1 MRAQQLGLRGD
12 ALRAHVERLI
22 EREESAMPQTAPR
35 KDERMDATETNLVD
49 VQGLVVRRGSFRLE
63 VPAWQVGP
71 GQVVGI
77 VGPNGAGKTTLL
89 EAVAG
94 LRPVDAG
101 AVRVF
106 GLDPWA
112 HPVEVRS
119 ALGFMSD
126 DMPVFE
132 LRVDRL
138 LRMLSGYY
146 PSWDG
151 ELVGQLV
158 ERFAIDTRKKAGEL
172 SRGQGTRL
180 RLVIAMAFRPRLLVL
195 DEPAAGLD
203 LSGRRQLLESVLE
216 VVRDP
221 QRSVLVSSH
230 VLHDVER
237 VADRLLVLSA
247 GRVVQEGETATLVG
261 EDRTLEEAVEAW
273 GAA

>member
-1 MRAQQLGLRGD
+1 
-12 ALRAHVERLI
+12 
-22 EREESAMPQTAPR
+22 
-35 KDERMDATETNLVD
+35 MDANDLVD
-49 VQGLVVRRGSFRLE
+49 VQGLVVPRGAFRLE
-63 VPAWQVGP
+63 LPAWRVGP
-71 GQVVGI
+71 GQVVGV

-89 EAVAG
+89 ETVAG
-94 LRPVDAG
+94 LRAADSG
-101 AVRVF
+101 SVRVF

-126 DMPVFE
+126 DMAVFD

-138 LRMLSGYY
+138 LRMVSGYY

-151 ELVGQLV
+151 ELAGRLV
-158 ERFAIDTRKKAGEL
+158 ERFSIDTRKKTGEL

-180 RLVIAMAFRPRLLVL
+180 RLVMAMAFRPRLLVL

-221 QRSVLVSSH
+221 ERSVLVSSH

-237 VADRLLVLSA
+237 VADRLLVLSS
-247 GRVVQEGETATLVG
+247 GRVVQEGETAELVG
-261 EDRTLEEAVEAW
+261 EDRTLEEAIEAW
-273 GAA
+273 GAV

>member
-1 MRAQQLGLRGD
+1 
-12 ALRAHVERLI
+12 
-22 EREESAMPQTAPR
+22 
-35 KDERMDATETNLVD
+35 MDATDLVD
-49 VQGLVVRRGSFRLE
+49 VQGLVVRRGAFRLE
-63 VPAWQVGP
+63 VPSWRVSP

-89 EAVAG
+89 ESISG
-94 LRPVDAG
+94 LRPVDEG
-101 AVRVF
+101 DVRVF
-106 GLDPWA
+106 GLDPWV

-126 DMPVFE
+126 EMAVFE
-132 LRVDRL
+132 QRVDRL

-180 RLVIAMAFRPRLLVL
+180 RLVMAMAFRPRLLVL

-203 LSGRRQLLESVLE
+203 LSGRRQLLSSVLD

-237 VADRLLVLSA
+237 VADRLLVLSS
-247 GRVVQEGETATLVG
+247 GRVVQEGETAVLVG

>member
-1 MRAQQLGLRGD
+1 
-12 ALRAHVERLI
+12 
-22 EREESAMPQTAPR
+22 
-35 KDERMDATETNLVD
+35 MDATDLVD
-49 VQGLVVRRGSFRLE
+49 VQRLVVRRGTFRLE
-63 VPAWQVGP
+63 VPAWKVGP

-94 LRPVDAG
+94 LRPVDG
-101 AVRVF
+101 GSVHVF
-106 GLDPWA
+106 GLDPWR

-126 DMPVFE
+126 DMAVFE

-138 LRMLSGYY
+138 LRMVSGYY

-151 ELVGQLV
+151 ELAGRLV

-180 RLVIAMAFRPRLLVL
+180 RLVMAMAFRPRLLVL
-195 DEPAAGLD
+195 DEPAAALD
-203 LSGRRQLLESVLE
+203 LSGRRRLLESVLE

-237 VADRLLVLSA
+237 VADRLLVLSS
-247 GRVVQEGETATLVG
+247 GRVVQEGETAALVG
-261 EDRTLEEAVEAW
+261 EDRTLEEAIEAW

>member
-1 MRAQQLGLRGD
+1 
-12 ALRAHVERLI
+12 
-22 EREESAMPQTAPR
+22 
-35 KDERMDATETNLVD
+35 MDATDLVD
-49 VQGLVVRRGSFRLE
+49 VQGLVVRRGAFRLE
-63 VPAWQVGP
+63 LPAWRVAA
-71 GQVVGI
+71 GQVVGV

-89 EAVAG
+89 EAIAG
-94 LRPVDAG
+94 LRPLDAG
-101 AVRVF
+101 SVRVF

-112 HPVEVRS
+112 RPVEVRS

-132 LRVDRL
+132 LRIDRL
-138 LRMLSGYY
+138 LRVVSGYY

-151 ELVGQLV
+151 ELAGRLA
-158 ERFAIDTRKKAGEL
+158 ERFAIDTRQKAGEL

-180 RLVIAMAFRPRLLVL
+180 RLLMAMAFRPRLLML

-203 LSGRRQLLESVLE
+203 LSGRRRLLESVLD

-237 VADRLLVLSA
+237 VADRLLVLSS
-247 GRVVQEGETATLVG
+247 GRVVQDGETAALVG
-261 EDRTLEEAVEAW
+261 EGRTLEEAVEAW
-273 GAA
+273 GAV

>member
-1 MRAQQLGLRGD
+1 
-12 ALRAHVERLI
+12 
-22 EREESAMPQTAPR
+22 
-35 KDERMDATETNLVD
+35 MDATDLVD
-49 VQGLVVRRGSFRLE
+49 VQGLVVRRGAFRLE
-63 VPAWQVGP
+63 LPAWRVAA
-71 GQVVGI
+71 GQVVGV

-94 LRPVDAG
+94 LRPLDAG

-112 HPVEVRS
+112 RPVEVRS

-132 LRVDRL
+132 LRIDRL
-138 LRMLSGYY
+138 LRMVSGYY

-151 ELVGQLV
+151 ELASRLV
-158 ERFAIDTRKKAGEL
+158 ERFAIDTRQKAGEL
-172 SRGQGTRL
+172 SRGEGTRL
-180 RLVIAMAFRPRLLVL
+180 RLLMAMAFRPRLLVL

-203 LSGRRQLLESVLE
+203 LSGRRRLLESVLD

-221 QRSVLVSSH
+221 QRAVLVSSH
-230 VLHDVER
+230 ILHDVER
-237 VADRLLVLSA
+237 VADRLLVLHA
-247 GRVVQEGETATLVG
+247 GRVVQEGETATLIG

>member
-1 MRAQQLGLRGD
+1 
-12 ALRAHVERLI
+12 
-22 EREESAMPQTAPR
+22 
-35 KDERMDATETNLVD
+35 MDATDLVD
-49 VQGLVVRRGSFRLE
+49 VQGLVVRRGTFRLE
-63 VPAWQVGP
+63 VPAWKVGP

-94 LRPVDAG
+94 LRPVDG
-101 AVRVF
+101 GSVHVF
-106 GLDPWA
+106 GLDPWR

-126 DMPVFE
+126 DMAVFE

-138 LRMLSGYY
+138 LRMVSGYY

-151 ELVGQLV
+151 ELAGRLV

-180 RLVIAMAFRPRLLVL
+180 RLVMAMAFRPRLLVL

-203 LSGRRQLLESVLE
+203 LSGRRRLLESVLE

-237 VADRLLVLSA
+237 VADRLLVLSS
-247 GRVVQEGETATLVG
+247 GRVVQEGETAALVG
-261 EDRTLEEAVEAW
+261 EDRTLEEAIEAW

>member
-1 MRAQQLGLRGD
+1 
-12 ALRAHVERLI
+12 
-22 EREESAMPQTAPR
+22 
-35 KDERMDATETNLVD
+35 MDAAEDLVD
-49 VQGLVVRRGSFRLE
+49 VNGLVVRRGSFRLE
-63 VPAWQVGP
+63 VPAWRVRP

-94 LRPVDAG
+94 LRPADAG
-101 AVRVF
+101 PIRVF

-126 DMPVFE
+126 DLPVFE

-151 ELVGQLV
+151 ELVGTLV
-158 ERFAIDTRKKAGEL
+158 ERFAIDTRQKAGEL

-180 RLVIAMAFRPRLLVL
+180 RLVMAMAFRPRLLVL

-203 LSGRRQLLESVLE
+203 LGGRRKLLEGVLE
-216 VVRDP
+216 TVRDP

-237 VADRLLVLSA
+237 VADRLLVLCS
-247 GRVVQEGETATLVG
+247 GRVVQEGETGALVG
-261 EDRTLEEAVEAW
+261 EDRTLEEALEAW

>member
-1 MRAQQLGLRGD
+1 
-12 ALRAHVERLI
+12 
-22 EREESAMPQTAPR
+22 
-35 KDERMDATETNLVD
+35 MDATDLVD
-49 VQGLVVRRGSFRLE
+49 VQGLVVRRGAFRLE
-63 VPAWQVGP
+63 VPAWRVGP
-71 GQVVGI
+71 GQVTGV

-94 LRPVDAG
+94 LRPVDG
-101 AVRVF
+101 GSVRVF

-126 DMPVFE
+126 DMAVFE

-138 LRMLSGYY
+138 LRMVSGYY
-146 PSWDG
+146 PTWDG
-151 ELVGQLV
+151 ELARELV
-158 ERFAIDTRKKAGEL
+158 ARFAIDSRKKAGAL

-180 RLVIAMAFRPRLLVL
+180 RLVMAMAFRPRVLVL

-203 LSGRRQLLESVLE
+203 LSGRRRLLESVLE
-216 VVRDP
+216 IVRDP

-237 VADRLLVLSA
+237 VADRLLVLNA
-247 GRVVQEGETATLVG
+247 GRVVQEGGTAALVG
-261 EDRTLEEAVEAW
+261 EDRNLEEAIEAW